1 VANVAPSRTLTTAA
15 PTTYQRDT
23 WSALA
28 VMLITKVLILA
39 LGIIAYAV
47 INDTAFPSL
56 RAALGVWNL
65 WDAPHY
71 LDLAR
76 YGYEATG
83 ERADWLVFYPLYP
96 WLTRLV
102 GAPFG
107 DYLIGAF
114 LVTTVASFVAVVLLY
129 RLVRLDH
136 DAATANRA
144 VWFFCI
150 FPTAYILHIGYTES
164 LFMVLV
170 LGAFLAARGERWPL
184 VALLGALAC
193 LTRVNGLL
201 LLPAL
206 AIEPLILLWR
216 TRRFDPRW
224 LWLAAIPLGFVG
236 YLLLNYRVTGDPF
249 AFLTITRERWYKSI
263 APPWAGVGAM
273 LASLRWRPP
282 FEVWTVVWQQ
292 ALFLAIGV
300 AGAVAAWL
308 RLRPS
313 YAVWT
318 TLNLLIFTSTSFV
331 LSVPRYSLILF
342 PLVILAALLARHPLW
357 LAGLTI
363 ASLLLM
369 ATLAILFVLQRGMAY

>member
-1 VANVAPSRTLTTAA
+1 VANVAPSRKAPIAT

-28 VMLITKVLILA
+28 VMLITKVLLVA
-39 LGIIAYAV
+39 LGIVAFQI
-47 INDTAFPSL
+47 INNTALSSL
-56 RAALGVWNL
+56 HAALGVWNL

-76 YGYEATG
+76 YGYESTG

-96 WLTRLV
+96 WLTRLA
-102 GAPFG
+102 GAPFD

-114 LVTTVASFVAVVLLY
+114 LVTTIASFVAVVLLY

-136 DAATANRA
+136 DAATAGYA

-170 LGAFLAARGERWPL
+170 LGAFLAARAGSWPL

-206 AIEPLILLWR
+206 AIEPLLVLWR

-224 LWLAAIPLGFVG
+224 LWLAAIPLGFAG

-249 AFLTITRERWYKSI
+249 AFLAITRERWYKSF
-263 APPWAGVGAM
+263 APPWVGVGSM
-273 LASLRWRPP
+273 LSSASWRPP

-292 ALFLAIGV
+292 ALFLVIGV
-300 AGAVAAWL
+300 AGAIAAWL

-313 YAVWT
+313 YAVWV
-318 TLNLLIFTSTSFV
+318 TLNLVLFTSTSFV

-342 PLVILAALLARHPLW
+342 PLPILAALLARRPLW
-357 LAGLTI
+357 LAGLTV
-363 ASLLLM
+363 ASLLLL

>member
-1 VANVAPSRTLTTAA
+1 VATATPSRKAPTEA
-15 PTTYQRDT
+15 PTTYGRDT

-28 VMLITKVLILA
+28 MMLITKVLLLT
-39 LGIIAYAV
+39 LGIVAYQV
-47 INDTAFPSL
+47 IEDTAFPSF

-71 LDLAR
+71 LDLAQ

-83 ERADWLVFYPLYP
+83 DRANWLVFYPLYP

-102 GAPFG
+102 GTPVG

-114 LVTTVASFVAVVLLY
+114 LVTTGASFVAVALLY

-136 DAATANRA
+136 DAATANYA

-184 VALLGALAC
+184 VGLLGALAC

-206 AIEPLILLWR
+206 AIEPLLLLWR

-224 LWLAAIPLGFVG
+224 LWLAAIPLGFLG
-236 YLLLNYRVTGDPF
+236 YLALNYRVTGDPF
-249 AFLTITRERWYKSI
+249 AFLTITRDRWYKSF
-263 APPWAGVGAM
+263 APPWVGVGSM
-273 LASLRWRPP
+273 LASLGWRPP

-292 ALFLAIGV
+292 VLFLVIGV
-300 AGAVAAWL
+300 AGAIAAWL

-313 YAVWT
+313 YAVWV
-318 TLNLLIFTSTSFV
+318 TLNLILFTSTSFV

-342 PLVILAALLARHPLW
+342 PLPLLAALLARRPLW
-357 LAGLTI
+357 LAGLTA
-363 ASLLLM
+363 ASLLLL

>member
-1 VANVAPSRTLTTAA
+1 VATAAPSRNLTTGA

-23 WSALA
+23 RSALA
-28 VMLITKVLILA
+28 MMLITKVLILA
-39 LGIIAYAV
+39 LGVIAYQV
-47 INDTAFPSL
+47 IDDTAFPSL

-71 LDLAR
+71 LDLAQ
-76 YGYEATG
+76 YGYETTG
-83 ERADWLVFYPLYP
+83 ERANWLVFYPLYP

-102 GAPFG
+102 GTPLG
-107 DYLIGAF
+107 DYLVGAF
-114 LVTTVASFVAVVLLY
+114 VVTTIASFVAVVLLY

-144 VWFFCI
+144 AWFFCI

-164 LFMVLV
+164 LFIALV

-184 VALLGALAC
+184 VGLLGALAC

-206 AIEPLILLWR
+206 AIEPLLLLWR

-236 YLLLNYRVTGDPF
+236 YLALNYRVTGDPF
-249 AFLTITRERWYKSI
+249 AFLTITRERWYKSF
-263 APPWAGVGAM
+263 APPWTGVGAM
-273 LASLRWRPP
+273 LASRGWRPP

-292 ALFLAIGV
+292 ALFLVIGV

-313 YAVWT
+313 YAVWV
-318 TLNLLIFTSTSFV
+318 TLNLLLFTSTSFV

-342 PLVILAALLARHPLW
+342 PLPLLAALLARRPLW
-357 LAGLTI
+357 LAGFTA
-363 ASLLLM
+363 ASLLLL

>member
-1 VANVAPSRTLTTAA
+1 MATATPSRQKTTGG
-15 PTTYQRDT
+15 PTTYRADT

-28 VMLITKVLILA
+28 TMLITKVLILG
-39 LGIIAYAV
+39 LGIIAFAV
-47 INDTAFPSL
+47 ITDTAYPSL
-56 RAALGVWNL
+56 HAALGVWNL

-71 LDLAR
+71 LDLAQ

-83 ERADWLVFYPLYP
+83 DRADWLVFYPLYP

-107 DYLIGAF
+107 DYLVGAF
-114 LVTTVASFVAVVLLY
+114 LVTTIASFLAVALLY

-136 DAATANRA
+136 DAATANRT

-164 LFMVLV
+164 LFIALI
-170 LGAFLAARGERWPL
+170 LATFLAARAGRWPL

-206 AIEPLILLWR
+206 VIEPLILLWR

-224 LWLAAIPLGFVG
+224 LWLAGIPLGFVG

-249 AFLTITRERWYKSI
+249 EFLAITRDRWYKSF
-263 APPWAGVGAM
+263 APPWVGVGAM
-273 LASLRWRPP
+273 LSSASWRPP
-282 FEVWTVVWQQ
+282 FELWTVVWQQ
-292 ALFLAIGV
+292 ALFLVIGI
-300 AGAVAAWL
+300 AGAIAAWL

-313 YAVWT
+313 YAVWV
-318 TLNLLIFTSTSFV
+318 TLNLLLFTSTSFV

-342 PLVILAALLARHPLW
+342 PLPLLAALLSRRPLW
-357 LAGLTI
+357 LAGLTA

-369 ATLAILFVLQRGMAY
+369 AALAILFVLQRGMAY

>member
-1 VANVAPSRTLTTAA
+1 MATAAPSRDVTTGA
-15 PTTYQRDT
+15 PTTYHDDT

-28 VMLITKVLILA
+28 MMLIVKVLILA
-39 LGIIAYAV
+39 LGIIAFQV
-47 INDTAFPSL
+47 ISDTSSPSL
-56 RAALGVWNL
+56 RAALGIWNL

-83 ERADWLVFYPLYP
+83 KRADWLVFYPLYP

-107 DYLIGAF
+107 DYLLGAF
-114 LVTTVASFVAVVLLY
+114 LVTTAASFVAVVLLQ

-136 DAATANRA
+136 DAATAGRA
-144 VWFFCI
+144 AWFFCI

-164 LFMVLV
+164 LFMALT
-170 LGAFLAARGERWPL
+170 LGAFLAARTGRWPI

-193 LTRVNGLL
+193 LTRVNGLV

-206 AIEPLILLWR
+206 AIEPLLTLRR

-236 YLLLNYRVTGDPF
+236 YLTLNYRVTGDPF
-249 AFLTITRERWYKSI
+249 AFLAITRERWYKSF
-263 APPWAGVGAM
+263 APPWTGVAAM
-273 LASLRWRPP
+273 LASRSWRSP

-292 ALFLAIGV
+292 ALFLALGV

-313 YAVWT
+313 YAVWIT
-318 TLNLLIFTSTSFV
+318 INLLLFTSTSFV

-342 PLVILAALLARHPLW
+342 PLPILAALLARRPLW
-357 LAGLTI
+357 LAGLTA